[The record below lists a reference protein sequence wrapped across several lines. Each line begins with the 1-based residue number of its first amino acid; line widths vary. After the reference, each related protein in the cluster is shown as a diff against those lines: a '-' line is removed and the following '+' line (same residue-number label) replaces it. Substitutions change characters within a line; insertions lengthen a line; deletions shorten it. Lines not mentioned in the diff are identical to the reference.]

1 MMGTIADRWGGCR
14 SAGPSM
20 REQAMVL
27 VRTIARD
34 ALGLGREK
42 GTIVQDEGQG
52 NHGNG
57 VLGTCDVGSHAR
69 TCVTGLHP

>member
-1 MMGTIADRWGGCR
+1 MGL
-14 SAGPSM
+14 SM

-34 ALGLGREK
+34 APGLGREK

-52 NHGNG
+52 NHRNG

>member
-1 MMGTIADRWGGCR
+1 
-14 SAGPSM
+14 
-20 REQAMVL
+20 MVL

-34 ALGLGREK
+34 APGLGREK

-57 VLGTCDVGSHAR
+57 ELGTCDVGSHAR

>member
-1 MMGTIADRWGGCR
+1 
-14 SAGPSM
+14 M

-34 ALGLGREK
+34 APGLGREK

-52 NHGNG
+52 DHGNG
-57 VLGTCDVGSHAR
+57 ELGTCDVGSHAR

>member
-1 MMGTIADRWGGCR
+1 M
-14 SAGPSM
+14 GPSM

-27 VRTIARD
+27 VRTIACD
-34 ALGLGREK
+34 APGLGHEK

-57 VLGTCDVGSHAR
+57 VLGTCNVGSHAH
-69 TCVTGLHP
+69 TCVMGLHP

>member
-1 MMGTIADRWGGCR
+1 
-14 SAGPSM
+14 M

-27 VRTIARD
+27 VRTITCD
-34 ALGLGREK
+34 VLGLGREEGK
-42 GTIVQDEGQG
+42 IVQGERQG

-69 TCVTGLHP
+69 TCVMGL

>member
-1 MMGTIADRWGGCR
+1 
-14 SAGPSM
+14 
-20 REQAMVL
+20 MVL

-34 ALGLGREK
+34 APGLGREK

-57 VLGTCDVGSHAR
+57 ELGTCDVGSHGGTFRVA
-69 TCVTGLHP
+69 LEY

>member
-1 MMGTIADRWGGCR
+1 M
-14 SAGPSM
+14 GPS
-20 REQAMVL
+20 RKEQAMVL
-27 VRTIARD
+27 LRTIARD
-34 ALGLGREK
+34 APGLGREK

-52 NHGNG
+52 DHGNG

>member
-1 MMGTIADRWGGCR
+1 
-14 SAGPSM
+14 M

-34 ALGLGREK
+34 APGLGREK

-52 NHGNG
+52 DHRNG
-57 VLGTCDVGSHAR
+57 ELGTCDVGSHAR
-69 TCVTGLHP
+69 TCVMGLHL

>member
-1 MMGTIADRWGGCR
+1 M
-14 SAGPSM
+14 GPSM

-27 VRTIARD
+27 VRTIAHD
-34 ALGLGREK
+34 APGLGHEK